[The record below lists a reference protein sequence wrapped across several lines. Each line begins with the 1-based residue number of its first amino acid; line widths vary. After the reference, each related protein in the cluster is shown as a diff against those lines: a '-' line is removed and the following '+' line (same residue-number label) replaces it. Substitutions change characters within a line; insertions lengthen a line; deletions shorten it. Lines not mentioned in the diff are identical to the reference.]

1 MKHED
6 LTPEQRTKAKA
17 CKTPEDLLA
26 LAKKEGYELSVE
38 QLEEVAGGLSPARV
52 PQATEGGA
60 AAFAHASPQG
70 DRVPSLESVR
80 RLRENRRLH
89 V

>member
-26 LAKKEGYELSVE
+26 LAKKEGYKLS
-38 QLEEVAGGLSPARV
+38 EEEMEAVSGGKSWSCTHCALLI
-52 PQATEGGA
+52 E
-60 AAFAHASPQG
+60 
-70 DRVPSLESVR
+70 
-80 RLRENRRLH
+80 
-89 V
+89 

>member
-26 LAKKEGYELSVE
+26 LAKKEGYKLSDE
-38 QLEEVAGGLSPARV
+38 QLQEVAGGTDMWCCRDV
-52 PQATEGGA
+52 YGEEG
-60 AAFAHASPQG
+60 
-70 DRVPSLESVR
+70 DW
-80 RLRENRRLH
+80 
-89 V
+89 